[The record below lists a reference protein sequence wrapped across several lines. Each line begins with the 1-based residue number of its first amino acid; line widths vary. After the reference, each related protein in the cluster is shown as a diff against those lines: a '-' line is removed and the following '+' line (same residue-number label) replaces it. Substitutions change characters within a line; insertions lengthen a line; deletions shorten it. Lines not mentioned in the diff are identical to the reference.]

1 MSHYDSIGVRT
12 TIVAPFSGPPDALNL
27 NIQRLDDYHCST
39 LNQKCLPS
47 SPLIHRFLALGMKSA
62 QFFINH
68 CATFDEPQEQ
78 KLPITTGQFDKL
90 DVFFNS
96 VTHLDT
102 TLQKLDKIFMSIFLY
117 QCLKESGYFDNVQID
132 GKILYL

>member
-1 MSHYDSIGVRT
+1 MLDSLIYIESVT
-12 TIVAPFSGPPDALNL
+12 TTKLV
-27 NIQRLDDYHCST
+27 QR
-39 LNQKCLPS
+39 CLPAPPAHLLHQRNPPALSS
-47 SPLIHRFLALGMKSA
+47 SPFIHRFLALGMKPA

-78 KLPITTGQFDKL
+78 RLPITTGQFDKL

-117 QCLKESGYFDNVQID
+117 QCFKESGYFDNVQID
-132 GKILYL
+132 CKILHL